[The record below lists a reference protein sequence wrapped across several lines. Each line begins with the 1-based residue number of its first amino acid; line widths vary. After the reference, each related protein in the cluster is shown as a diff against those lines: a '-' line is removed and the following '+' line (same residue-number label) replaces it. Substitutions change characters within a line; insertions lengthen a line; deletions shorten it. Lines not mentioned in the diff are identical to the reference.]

1 MPWLCSVCD
10 GMPKLSSA
18 KVVLCKWW
26 NATFCA
32 LQVVECHILCSASGG
47 MPQLCSAGGGKPHFV
62 LCKWWNATF
71 CALQVM
77 ECHIL
82 CSASGGMPHF
92 VLCKWWNATFGSV
105 SGGMPQSCSASG
117 GMKHLCIPR
126 DGMPQSCSR
135 SGEYSPDLEDPAI
148 ASQVQYPFA
157 DTTLIAR
164 FWRSLPALK
173 WVHTQRN
180 GVDLVI
186 DSLKKNEA
194 PPFILTKTPGD
205 LNSSFIIE
213 YVLGYIIAMNRK
225 IFEARE
231 SQSRKDWQQRPLL
244 CNQNIAECTV
254 GILGVG
260 ENTIALAKA
269 CKVLG
274 LHVWGMTR
282 TEHVANNK
290 CESIDVYSSK
300 FSTCL
305 SSSSKFNMCLSSSSK
320 FNMCLSSSSKFNMC
334 LSPSSKFNMCLSSS

>member
-1 MPWLCSVCD
+1 MSVTSIEEQIRNS
-10 GMPKLSSA
+10 KHVEFVTIKTLS
-18 KVVLCKWW
+18 
-26 NATFCA
+26 NPATD
-32 LQVVECHILCSASGG
+32 E
-47 MPQLCSAGGGKPHFV
+47 
-62 LCKWWNATF
+62 
-71 CALQVM
+71 
-77 ECHIL
+77 
-82 CSASGGMPHF
+82 
-92 VLCKWWNATFGSV
+92 
-105 SGGMPQSCSASG
+105 
-117 GMKHLCIPR
+117 
-126 DGMPQSCSR
+126 
-135 SGEYSPDLEDPAI
+135 EYSPDLEDPAI

-260 ENTIALAKA
+260 ENTSLKPVRFWD
-269 CKVLG
+269 CMSG
-274 LHVWGMTR
+274 
-282 TEHVANNK
+282 E
-290 CESIDVYSSK
+290 
-300 FSTCL
+300 
-305 SSSSKFNMCLSSSSK
+305 
-320 FNMCLSSSSKFNMC
+320 
-334 LSPSSKFNMCLSSS
+334 